1 MTENKKIKARL
12 LALQQ
17 QLISYQQTGKEAAD
31 TIELDQSRLGRLSR
45 MDALQGQ
52 AMSQALN
59 QRREIEL
66 LKISGALQRIE
77 TGDYGYC
84 VKCGEEIAPQR
95 LALDPATP
103 LCLPCAE
110 AAEKKSLY

>member
-1 MTENKKIKARL
+1 MQDKNINKARL

-17 QLISYQQTGKEAAD
+17 ELISCKQAGVEATNTVD
-31 TIELDQSRLGRLSR
+31 LDQSRLGRLSR

-66 LKISGALQRIE
+66 QKVSSALQRVE
-77 TGDYGYC
+77 SGTYGYC
-84 VKCGEEIAPQR
+84 VKCSEEISPKR
-95 LALDPATP
+95 LEQNPSTP
-103 LCLPCAE
+103 LCFECAE
-110 AAEKKSLY
+110 KRERGE